1 MPISPITYQFYQHF
15 SFFYINQTCG
25 LSNGKE
31 NVISDKYLSLFSN
44 KMIYFIQFN
53 SIFPPLFFI
62 FTYSCIADNALGRSK
77 KYIELSGKP
86 GPASFHSPLYSRSKD
101 IYNLTWSIESIPMLE
116 EIRIL
121 YRKLLVNDSFH

>member
-1 MPISPITYQFYQHF
+1 MPISSITYQFYQHF
-15 SFFYINQTCG
+15 YSSFFYINQTCG

-44 KMIYFIQFN
+44 KIIYFIQFN
-53 SIFPPLFFI
+53 FSFF

-101 IYNLTWSIESIPMLE
+101 IYNLTWSIESIPLLE